1 MRLGERV
8 CLAVVTRNAAPLDP
22 ELLLRHLF
30 TLGLPRFE
38 MPEFLLQ
45 LDRMPL
51 TASGKIVKRELIKG
65 VAEGRLAPLPVRF
78 PGAPPGKD

>member
-1 MRLGERV
+1 M
-8 CLAVVTRNAAPLDP
+8 TRDAAPLDP
-22 ELLLRHLF
+22 AQLLRHLF
-30 TLGLPRFE
+30 TVGLPRFE
-38 MPEFLLQ
+38 MPEFLLP

-65 VAEGRLAPLPVRF
+65 VAEGRLRPLPVRF

>member
-1 MRLGERV
+1 
-8 CLAVVTRNAAPLDP
+8 
-22 ELLLRHLF
+22 LRHLF